1 MKTLLLVLLSIS
13 LLACNQQ
20 TQQQLPESK
29 VIALVGEEV
38 ITTDLLKAFLQANGV
53 VTADETTVNKA
64 LDSLV
69 DEMAMAN
76 IASKKKLK
84 MTAEQLNTFK
94 YLQIKAMA
102 NNAKLDYL
110 LDNPITDAAIMQ
122 EYNKVNKQAGGL
134 QFHVHHLLYADEV
147 VAIKALDTIK
157 TVSDYKALEQVFL
170 QENPNMKNVGDIGW
184 VTLGQLPKSFREV
197 LPATQENTVLIEVLN
212 SQYGAHIV
220 YLEAIRELQPPKL
233 EDVRVGITQSL
244 KAKKISKLAQ
254 LARAKA
260 HVIIRE

>member
-147 VAIKALDTIK
+147 
-157 TVSDYKALEQVFL
+157 
-170 QENPNMKNVGDIGW
+170 
-184 VTLGQLPKSFREV
+184 
-197 LPATQENTVLIEVLN
+197 
-212 SQYGAHIV
+212 
-220 YLEAIRELQPPKL
+220 
-233 EDVRVGITQSL
+233 
-244 KAKKISKLAQ
+244 
-254 LARAKA
+254 
-260 HVIIRE
+260 